1 MVSSGG
7 RADSEQTAQAT
18 HKTDMNWVPLSEV
31 MVAGTQNLEIHP
43 TAVMEGSGIA
53 SGHQD
58 VLSITVNR

>member
-1 MVSSGG
+1 
-7 RADSEQTAQAT
+7 
-18 HKTDMNWVPLSEV
+18 MNWVPLSEV

>member
-1 MVSSGG
+1 MGEWLIVS
-7 RADSEQTAQAT
+7 RLHRTVHKADV
-18 HKTDMNWVPLSEV
+18 NWAPLSKV

-43 TAVMEGSGIA
+43 GEVCGGDA